1 MFFGGEHIGEW
12 EFREAP
18 RLFRTGDATQMGI
31 SRHSLFHTAKYPAV
45 VRGVR
50 QDPASLV
57 MRPMPVWADDTWA
70 STAQYLRAVVLTFP
84 CVAAGHVTAARLY
97 GWPLPTNQRLLPLH
111 VVASDLNVRVR
122 SRDVRFL
129 RSQLFAVH
137 QYFDLPLLRPAEA
150 FTSLGRDLSVED
162 LVRIGDAAVGNWHG
176 PPQIDLDRLRA
187 YVSETRGIRSRRHLL
202 DALALVRPTVD
213 SPRETDLR
221 LWARSVGL
229 PEPTVHPRIFCPSI
243 DRVVKPDLGYENE
256 KLALEYDGDH
266 HRTSKDQWN
275 RDITRDEAMRLEGW
289 TVFRVTGRTNYRQLE
304 EKIRHH
310 LGLS

>member
-1 MFFGGEHIGEW
+1 MFTPGPW
-12 EFREAP
+12 ELRDYSP
-18 RLFRTGDATQMGI
+18 LFRANAAEQRGI
-31 SRHSLFHTAKYPAV
+31 SRHKLFHSGRYPV
-45 VRGVR
+45 VVPGVR
-50 QDPASLV
+50 MDRESTVAYPTPQ
-57 MRPMPVWADDTWA
+57 WADQSWIDD
-70 STAQYLRAVVLTFP
+70 AQRLRAVGLKYP
-84 CVAAGHVTAARLY
+84 NVAAGFATAARLF
-97 GWPLPTNQRLLPLH
+97 GWPLPRVLQTSELDVCSDDMNMRIRLPGVRLH
-111 VVASDLNVRVR
+111 RTKVFVACE
-122 SRDVRFL
+122 
-129 RSQLFAVH
+129 
-137 QYFDLPLLRPAEA
+137 YFDLPVVIPLYVFVALGPAL
-150 FTSLGRDLSVED
+150 SLHD
-162 LVRIGDAAVGNWHG
+162 LVRLGDAAVGNWHG

-243 DRVVKPDLGYENE
+243 DRVVEPDLGYENE